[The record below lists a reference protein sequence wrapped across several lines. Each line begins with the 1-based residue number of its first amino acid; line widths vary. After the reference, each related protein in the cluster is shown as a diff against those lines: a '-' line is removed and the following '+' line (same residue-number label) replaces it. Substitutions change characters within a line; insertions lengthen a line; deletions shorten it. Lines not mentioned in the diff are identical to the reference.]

1 MRIAI
6 CDDQAMILEQ
16 TRQSIKNY
24 CTKHSF
30 PCELVRFLSGEAL
43 LEHAQDFDLVF
54 LDYEMPKLNG
64 MATARILKEKSP
76 DTLIVFLTSH
86 PEMMPNAFEVRA
98 LRYLLKPLSD
108 IELERCI
115 NAARK
120 EIAPTEVI
128 LYDGDI
134 QKVTSLRNVQYIEA
148 AERGTTVRTRKETL
162 TSRFTMSDWQ
172 SILPQDSFY
181 RCHKSFYI
189 NLAFVDEI
197 HKDYVKLHNDE
208 RVAISRRCK
217 KEFQDKLFGFVRNN
231 AV

>member
-6 CDDQAMILEQ
+6 CDDQAIILEQ

-24 CTKHSF
+24 CTKHAF

-43 LEHAQDFDLVF
+43 LEQEQSFDLVF

-64 MATARILKEKSP
+64 MLTARALKEKSP

-98 LRYLLKPLSD
+98 FRYLLKPLSD
-108 IELERCI
+108 TELEKCI
-115 NAARK
+115 HAARK
-120 EIAPTEVI
+120 EMAPTEVI

-134 QKVTSLRNVQYIEA
+134 QKVTSLKNVQYIEA

-162 TSRFTMSDWQ
+162 TSKCTMVDWQ
-172 SILPQDSFY
+172 NLLPQDSFY

-197 HKDYVKLHNDE
+197 HKDYVKLQNDE
-208 RVAISRRCK
+208 KVAISRRCR

-231 AV
+231 AI